1 MSNEVS
7 NVKTL
12 TPDQFEFNE
21 HGQLV
26 IKDDQLTQVIQA
38 GRADAASQAP
48 EEGAHG
54 VGIAIF

>member
-21 HGQLV
+21 YGQLV
-26 IKDDQLTQVIQA
+26 IKDDQLTQAIQA
-38 GRADAASQAP
+38 GRADVASQAP
-48 EEGAHG
+48 EECAHG
-54 VGIAIF
+54 IGIAVF